1 MPKLSPHR
9 LRGKIIRIRRGLALY
24 QTYAS
29 PFYFARILDA
39 RNQRYK
45 VRSTKETNR
54 VEARKVADEY
64 AHEITS
70 RDAPADKEFSF
81 KTYANRFIQKGRQ
94 LAESGERNKNYIRT
108 TRLFLDNDN
117 WGLLRHFGTRDV
129 RDLTTRDWQLF
140 IEKLSRKRSDLSSST
155 RNMLMATFRNVL
167 KVARDDGLI
176 DVVPATPRQRQKGQS
191 ALVLPLCSVGR
202 TRPAMSTSSLSK
214 EPNVLPMST
223 LSCAGSK

>member
-9 LRGKIIRIRRGLALY
+9 LKGKIIRIRRGLALY

-64 AHEITS
+64 AHQITS

-94 LAESGERNKNYIRT
+94 LAE
-108 TRLFLDNDN
+108 
-117 WGLLRHFGTRDV
+117 
-129 RDLTTRDWQLF
+129 
-140 IEKLSRKRSDLSSST
+140 
-155 RNMLMATFRNVL
+155 FRRAQQEL
-167 KVARDDGLI
+167 HPHHAAL
-176 DVVPATPRQRQKGQS
+176 PRQ
-191 ALVLPLCSVGR
+191 
-202 TRPAMSTSSLSK
+202 
-214 EPNVLPMST
+214 
-223 LSCAGSK
+223 

>member
-9 LRGKIIRIRRGLALY
+9 LKGKIIRIRRGLALY

-64 AHEITS
+64 AHQITS
-70 RDAPADKEFSF
+70 RDAPADREFSF

-94 LAESGERNKNYIRT
+94 LAQSQVSATRT
-108 TRLFLDNDN
+108 ISAQP
-117 WGLLRHFGTRDV
+117 V
-129 RDLTTRDWQLF
+129 
-140 IEKLSRKRSDLSSST
+140 SSST
-155 RNMLMATFRNVL
+155 TTIGAWSVTLEHGMSETSPPAIGSSSLRSSHASAPISPPR
-167 KVARDDGLI
+167 
-176 DVVPATPRQRQKGQS
+176 PAT
-191 ALVLPLCSVGR
+191 C
-202 TRPAMSTSSLSK
+202 
-214 EPNVLPMST
+214 
-223 LSCAGSK
+223 